1 MTPEKLVTHK
11 GQIVVIPSMYWSPS
25 EDGQNGV
32 SIADVAYEMYAHIL
46 DQVRFPS
53 VLSEEEWS
61 ALLSANDVVKPNGE
75 NNASNCQ
82 SS

>member
-1 MTPEKLVTHK
+1 
-11 GQIVVIPSMYWSPS
+11 MYWSPS

-75 NNASNCQ
+75 NNASKREQNYSKNLQ
-82 SS
+82 